1 MLYLPITKSWI
12 ISRIAQKTYFG
23 CALAAF
29 ALYRVVL
36 ASKLALRAVGA
47 RSFEVSPT
55 AATLVES
62 MLVPGIVGA
71 SLLYIAIWYFWFN
84 YDDSGLFKRT
94 VWFLFLYFLFPI
106 GAALYYFLVYRRC
119 AELQRHLSNT
129 LHHSGSCARRPPFT
143 KV

>member
-1 MLYLPITKSWI
+1 LVYLPITKGWI
-12 ISRIAQKTYFG
+12 ISCIARKTYFG

-29 ALYRVVL
+29 ALYGVVF
-36 ASKLALRAVGA
+36 AGNLALRTVGA

-55 AATLVES
+55 VATLVEG

-71 SLLYIAIWYFWFN
+71 SLLYIAMWYFWFN

-106 GAALYYFLVYRRC
+106 GSALYYFLVYRRC
-119 AELQRHLSNT
+119 PELRKHT
-129 LHHSGSCARRPPFT
+129 
-143 KV
+143 